1 METVKFEV
9 PKEKELLHLDEPI
22 LQKMSGAFIQT
33 IQEMLGVTLVVVEE
47 GSVTRSKFEPHFSMI
62 AMVEFTGPVIGYM
75 AISLSEEM
83 ASTLINT
90 DVSLP
95 LAEERMAMR
104 EESGDVFKEII
115 NVIGGQCTSLLS
127 QNFPAMT
134 MLSPKIIYGVV
145 MFPNTPCAQK
155 ILKTDLGTIEMF
167 FSVDLMTQELYRLAS
182 SLQKANVDLQKEIQE
197 RKKIENELRESEDG
211 IRQSNQQLQIAFK
224 KVSDSELM
232 SKKAAE
238 MAERANEAKNEFLAN
253 VSHEIRT
260 PMNGILGFTNLLL
273 GTALNSEQIQF
284 LEYIRM
290 SAESLLL
297 LINDLLDSSKI
308 EAGKLNIE
316 KISFDLSSALQAVL
330 MTLQPKA
337 KEKGIKMEYSIP
349 NELKGTHIVTDPY
362 RLKQILIN
370 LLGNAVKFTEKGIVR
385 IGVLKEQISPAQEML
400 CFFVKDDGVG
410 IAKEAQEK
418 IFQAFTQA
426 DRSTTRKF
434 GGTGL
439 GLSISNRLVQ
449 LIGGDRIHVKS
460 VLGQGSEFF
469 FYIPFVADQQ
479 KSEEKEKHTT
489 AVQLPNQS
497 SRILL
502 VEDDLV
508 NIKLA
513 KAILKKLGHDIVIVE
528 NGQLAVEILAERE
541 QDFDLVFMDSRMPI
555 MDGITATKEIR
566 KLGKNIPIIAMTAGT
581 TEEEKN
587 QYILAGMNDYVA
599 KPVKVSILKKTI
611 KRYSRI
617 PSLAK

>member
-1 METVKFEV
+1 
-9 PKEKELLHLDEPI
+9 
-22 LQKMSGAFIQT
+22 
-33 IQEMLGVTLVVVEE
+33 
-47 GSVTRSKFEPHFSMI
+47 
-62 AMVEFTGPVIGYM
+62 
-75 AISLSEEM
+75 
-83 ASTLINT
+83 
-90 DVSLP
+90 
-95 LAEERMAMR
+95 
-104 EESGDVFKEII
+104 
-115 NVIGGQCTSLLS
+115 
-127 QNFPAMT
+127 
-134 MLSPKIIYGVV
+134 
-145 MFPNTPCAQK
+145 
-155 ILKTDLGTIEMF
+155 
-167 FSVDLMTQELYRLAS
+167 
-182 SLQKANVDLQKEIQE
+182 
-197 RKKIENELRESEDG
+197 
-211 IRQSNQQLQIAFK
+211 
-224 KVSDSELM
+224 
-232 SKKAAE
+232 
-238 MAERANEAKNEFLAN
+238 
-253 VSHEIRT
+253 
-260 PMNGILGFTNLLL
+260 
-273 GTALNSEQIQF
+273 
-284 LEYIRM
+284 
-290 SAESLLL
+290 
-297 LINDLLDSSKI
+297 
-308 EAGKLNIE
+308 
-316 KISFDLSSALQAVL
+316 
-330 MTLQPKA
+330 
-337 KEKGIKMEYSIP
+337 
-349 NELKGTHIVTDPY
+349 
-362 RLKQILIN
+362 
-370 LLGNAVKFTEKGIVR
+370 
-385 IGVLKEQISPAQEML
+385 ML

-418 IFQAFTQA
+418 IFQAFIQA